1 MAAEDDD
8 DDDDEEGGDDG
19 GVVVVLP
26 VSLNA
31 LAETAQTTDDGA
43 RFKQKLAA
51 LAAPTAPIETRA
63 KAMDMT
69 VNVSGARSPGQ
80 ATGGC

>member
-19 GVVVVLP
+19 GVVVLP

-31 LAETAQTTDDGA
+31 LAETTQTTDDGA

-51 LAAPTAPIETRA
+51 LAAPTAPVETRA

-69 VNVSGARSPGQ
+69 VNVAPARSAAAPPRMLI
-80 ATGGC
+80 

>member
-1 MAAEDDD
+1 LAAEDDD
-8 DDDDEEGGDDG
+8 GDDDEEGGDDG
-19 GVVVVLP
+19 GVVVLP

-43 RFKQKLAA
+43 RFKQMFAA
-51 LAAPTAPIETRA
+51 LTAPMAPVETRA

-69 VNVSGARSPGQ
+69 VSVARS
-80 ATGGC
+80 ARARARH